1 MQLEFEW
8 HYCITCQN
16 IIPYLT
22 EALQSLLLHLMNMSI
37 HAVFLEFE
45 DL

>member
-1 MQLEFEW
+1 M
-8 HYCITCQN
+8 
-16 IIPYLT
+16 
-22 EALQSLLLHLMNMSI
+22 ALLYNLLKYNSIAYGSFTVTTLHLMNMSI